1 MRSPTPFRASQLENV
16 DASCPRVYGNRY
28 AWYPSFIGYGK
39 PFYADGSDY
48 DERRM
53 TALVDESF
61 VEAVGVC

>member
-1 MRSPTPFRASQLENV
+1 M
-16 DASCPRVYGNRY
+16 YGNRY